1 MAEDK
6 TSDELTERDIEDLN
20 DPDDNPDVAD
30 ADATE
35 HNLRRAVII
44 CFIVTSV
51 MCLCINI
58 VVLLMLQRKG
68 KLDKAAANLD
78 EFKENMQHLASDKSR
93 QIARNKD
100 VRKAMDTISQHI
112 REIPR
117 RFPSGPAHMGK
128 PLPICIRTGPTDSIC
143 PAHNDGAWIRGL
155 PEYGLHR
162 LVCAEE
168 LHAMHARFARRLRV
182 LIFVVEEHGMC
193 RIDAEAF
200 HRDLVDAR
208 VRFRATHL

>member
-1 MAEDK
+1 MLLIQHDFVHNAERRLRIACRADDVPWNQETRTCAGNEVDMAEDK

-20 DPDDNPDVAD
+20 NPDDNPDVAD

-68 KLDKAAANLD
+68 KLDKAAADLD
-78 EFKENMQHLASDKSR
+78 EFKESMQHLASDKSR

-112 REIPR
+112 HEIP
-117 RFPSGPAHMGK
+117 S
-128 PLPICIRTGPTDSIC
+128 
-143 PAHNDGAWIRGL
+143 
-155 PEYGLHR
+155 
-162 LVCAEE
+162 
-168 LHAMHARFARRLRV
+168 
-182 LIFVVEEHGMC
+182 
-193 RIDAEAF
+193 EAQSA
-200 HRDLVDAR
+200 VTR
-208 VRFRATHL
+208 VRDSFAK

>member
-78 EFKENMQHLASDKSR
+78 EFQENMQHLASDKSR

-112 REIPR
+112 REIP
-117 RFPSGPAHMGK
+117 S
-128 PLPICIRTGPTDSIC
+128 
-143 PAHNDGAWIRGL
+143 
-155 PEYGLHR
+155 
-162 LVCAEE
+162 
-168 LHAMHARFARRLRV
+168 
-182 LIFVVEEHGMC
+182 
-193 RIDAEAF
+193 EAQSA
-200 HRDLVDAR
+200 VTR
-208 VRFRATHL
+208 VRDSLAK

>member
-1 MAEDK
+1 MLLIQHDFVHNAERRLHIARRADDVPWNQETRTCAGNEVDMAEDK

-68 KLDKAAANLD
+68 KLDKAAADLD

-112 REIPR
+112 HEIP
-117 RFPSGPAHMGK
+117 S
-128 PLPICIRTGPTDSIC
+128 
-143 PAHNDGAWIRGL
+143 
-155 PEYGLHR
+155 
-162 LVCAEE
+162 
-168 LHAMHARFARRLRV
+168 
-182 LIFVVEEHGMC
+182 
-193 RIDAEAF
+193 EAQSA
-200 HRDLVDAR
+200 VTR
-208 VRFRATHL
+208 VRDSFAK

>member
-1 MAEDK
+1 MLLIQHDFVHNAERRLRIAYRADDVPWNQETRTCAGNEVDMAEDK

-68 KLDKAAANLD
+68 KLDKAAADLD

-112 REIPR
+112 HEIP
-117 RFPSGPAHMGK
+117 S
-128 PLPICIRTGPTDSIC
+128 
-143 PAHNDGAWIRGL
+143 
-155 PEYGLHR
+155 
-162 LVCAEE
+162 
-168 LHAMHARFARRLRV
+168 
-182 LIFVVEEHGMC
+182 
-193 RIDAEAF
+193 EAQSA
-200 HRDLVDAR
+200 VTR
-208 VRFRATHL
+208 VRDSFAK

>member
-20 DPDDNPDVAD
+20 DPDDNPDAAD

-58 VVLLMLQRKG
+58 AVLLMLQRKG
-68 KLDKAAANLD
+68 KLDKAAADLD

-112 REIPR
+112 HEIP
-117 RFPSGPAHMGK
+117 S
-128 PLPICIRTGPTDSIC
+128 
-143 PAHNDGAWIRGL
+143 
-155 PEYGLHR
+155 
-162 LVCAEE
+162 
-168 LHAMHARFARRLRV
+168 
-182 LIFVVEEHGMC
+182 
-193 RIDAEAF
+193 EAQSA
-200 HRDLVDAR
+200 VTR
-208 VRFRATHL
+208 VRDSFAK

>member
-1 MAEDK
+1 MLLIQHDFVHNAERRLRIACRADDVPWNQETRTCAGNEVDMAEDK

-58 VVLLMLQRKG
+58 AVLLMLQRKG
-68 KLDKAAANLD
+68 KLDKAAADLD

-112 REIPR
+112 HEIP
-117 RFPSGPAHMGK
+117 S
-128 PLPICIRTGPTDSIC
+128 
-143 PAHNDGAWIRGL
+143 
-155 PEYGLHR
+155 
-162 LVCAEE
+162 
-168 LHAMHARFARRLRV
+168 
-182 LIFVVEEHGMC
+182 
-193 RIDAEAF
+193 EAQSA
-200 HRDLVDAR
+200 VTR
-208 VRFRATHL
+208 VRDSFAK

>member
-1 MAEDK
+1 MLLIQHDFVHNAERRLRIACRADDVPWNQETRTCAGNEVDMAEDK

-35 HNLRRAVII
+35 HNLRRAVIV

-68 KLDKAAANLD
+68 KLDKAAADLD

-112 REIPR
+112 HEIP
-117 RFPSGPAHMGK
+117 S
-128 PLPICIRTGPTDSIC
+128 
-143 PAHNDGAWIRGL
+143 
-155 PEYGLHR
+155 
-162 LVCAEE
+162 
-168 LHAMHARFARRLRV
+168 
-182 LIFVVEEHGMC
+182 
-193 RIDAEAF
+193 EAQSA
-200 HRDLVDAR
+200 VTR
-208 VRFRATHL
+208 VRDSFAK

>member
-1 MAEDK
+1 MLLIQHDFGHNAERRLRIASRADDVPWNQKTRTCAGNEVDMAEDK
-6 TSDELTERDIEDLN
+6 TSDELSDRAIEDLN

-112 REIPR
+112 REIP
-117 RFPSGPAHMGK
+117 S
-128 PLPICIRTGPTDSIC
+128 
-143 PAHNDGAWIRGL
+143 
-155 PEYGLHR
+155 
-162 LVCAEE
+162 
-168 LHAMHARFARRLRV
+168 
-182 LIFVVEEHGMC
+182 
-193 RIDAEAF
+193 EAQSA
-200 HRDLVDAR
+200 VTR
-208 VRFRATHL
+208 VRDSLAK

>member
-1 MAEDK
+1 MLLIQHDFVHNAERRLRIASRADDVPWKQKTRTCAGNEVDMAEDK

-58 VVLLMLQRKG
+58 VVLLMQQRKG

-112 REIPR
+112 REIP
-117 RFPSGPAHMGK
+117 S
-128 PLPICIRTGPTDSIC
+128 
-143 PAHNDGAWIRGL
+143 
-155 PEYGLHR
+155 
-162 LVCAEE
+162 
-168 LHAMHARFARRLRV
+168 
-182 LIFVVEEHGMC
+182 
-193 RIDAEAF
+193 EAQSA
-200 HRDLVDAR
+200 VTR
-208 VRFRATHL
+208 VRDSLAK

>member
-1 MAEDK
+1 M
-6 TSDELTERDIEDLN
+6 
-20 DPDDNPDVAD
+20 AD

-112 REIPR
+112 REIP
-117 RFPSGPAHMGK
+117 S
-128 PLPICIRTGPTDSIC
+128 
-143 PAHNDGAWIRGL
+143 
-155 PEYGLHR
+155 
-162 LVCAEE
+162 
-168 LHAMHARFARRLRV
+168 
-182 LIFVVEEHGMC
+182 
-193 RIDAEAF
+193 EAQSA
-200 HRDLVDAR
+200 VTR
-208 VRFRATHL
+208 VRDSLAK

>member
-6 TSDELTERDIEDLN
+6 TSDELTDRDIEDLN

-78 EFKENMQHLASDKSR
+78 EF
-93 QIARNKD
+93 
-100 VRKAMDTISQHI
+100 
-112 REIPR
+112 
-117 RFPSGPAHMGK
+117 
-128 PLPICIRTGPTDSIC
+128 
-143 PAHNDGAWIRGL
+143 
-155 PEYGLHR
+155 
-162 LVCAEE
+162 
-168 LHAMHARFARRLRV
+168 
-182 LIFVVEEHGMC
+182 
-193 RIDAEAF
+193 
-200 HRDLVDAR
+200 
-208 VRFRATHL
+208 

>member
-1 MAEDK
+1 MLLIQHDFVHNAERRLCIACHADDVPWNQETRICAGNEVDMAEDK

-58 VVLLMLQRKG
+58 AVLLMLQRKG
-68 KLDKAAANLD
+68 KLDKAAADLD

-112 REIPR
+112 HEIP
-117 RFPSGPAHMGK
+117 S
-128 PLPICIRTGPTDSIC
+128 
-143 PAHNDGAWIRGL
+143 
-155 PEYGLHR
+155 
-162 LVCAEE
+162 
-168 LHAMHARFARRLRV
+168 
-182 LIFVVEEHGMC
+182 
-193 RIDAEAF
+193 EAQSA
-200 HRDLVDAR
+200 VTR
-208 VRFRATHL
+208 VRDSFAK

>member
-1 MAEDK
+1 MLLIQHDFVHNAERRLRIACRADDVPWNQETRTCAGNEVDMAEDK

-20 DPDDNPDVAD
+20 NPDDNPDVAD

-68 KLDKAAANLD
+68 KLDKAAADLD

-112 REIPR
+112 HEIP
-117 RFPSGPAHMGK
+117 S
-128 PLPICIRTGPTDSIC
+128 
-143 PAHNDGAWIRGL
+143 
-155 PEYGLHR
+155 
-162 LVCAEE
+162 
-168 LHAMHARFARRLRV
+168 
-182 LIFVVEEHGMC
+182 
-193 RIDAEAF
+193 EAQSA
-200 HRDLVDAR
+200 VTR
-208 VRFRATHL
+208 VRDSFAK

>member
-6 TSDELTERDIEDLN
+6 TRDELTERDIEDLN

-30 ADATE
+30 ADAAE

-112 REIPR
+112 REIP
-117 RFPSGPAHMGK
+117 S
-128 PLPICIRTGPTDSIC
+128 
-143 PAHNDGAWIRGL
+143 
-155 PEYGLHR
+155 
-162 LVCAEE
+162 
-168 LHAMHARFARRLRV
+168 
-182 LIFVVEEHGMC
+182 
-193 RIDAEAF
+193 EAQSA
-200 HRDLVDAR
+200 VTR
-208 VRFRATHL
+208 VRDSLAK

>member
-35 HNLRRAVII
+35 HNLRCAVII

-78 EFKENMQHLASDKSR
+78 EFNENMQHLASDKSR

-112 REIPR
+112 REIP
-117 RFPSGPAHMGK
+117 S
-128 PLPICIRTGPTDSIC
+128 
-143 PAHNDGAWIRGL
+143 
-155 PEYGLHR
+155 
-162 LVCAEE
+162 
-168 LHAMHARFARRLRV
+168 
-182 LIFVVEEHGMC
+182 
-193 RIDAEAF
+193 EAQSA
-200 HRDLVDAR
+200 VTR
-208 VRFRATHL
+208 VRDSLAK

>member
-1 MAEDK
+1 MLLIQHDFVHNAERRLRIACRADDVPWNQKTRTRAGNEVDMAEDK
-6 TSDELTERDIEDLN
+6 TSDELTEHDIEDLN

-58 VVLLMLQRKG
+58 VVLLMLQRKD
-68 KLDKAAANLD
+68 KLDKAAADLD
-78 EFKENMQHLASDKSR
+78 EFTENMQHLASDKSR

-112 REIPR
+112 HEIP
-117 RFPSGPAHMGK
+117 S
-128 PLPICIRTGPTDSIC
+128 
-143 PAHNDGAWIRGL
+143 
-155 PEYGLHR
+155 
-162 LVCAEE
+162 
-168 LHAMHARFARRLRV
+168 
-182 LIFVVEEHGMC
+182 
-193 RIDAEAF
+193 EAQSA
-200 HRDLVDAR
+200 VTR
-208 VRFRATHL
+208 VRDSFAK

>member
-68 KLDKAAANLD
+68 KLDKAAADLD

-112 REIPR
+112 HEIP
-117 RFPSGPAHMGK
+117 S
-128 PLPICIRTGPTDSIC
+128 
-143 PAHNDGAWIRGL
+143 
-155 PEYGLHR
+155 
-162 LVCAEE
+162 
-168 LHAMHARFARRLRV
+168 
-182 LIFVVEEHGMC
+182 
-193 RIDAEAF
+193 EAQSA
-200 HRDLVDAR
+200 VTR
-208 VRFRATHL
+208 VRDSFAK

>member
-58 VVLLMLQRKG
+58 VVILMLQRKG
-68 KLDKAAANLD
+68 KLDKATADLD

-112 REIPR
+112 HEIP
-117 RFPSGPAHMGK
+117 S
-128 PLPICIRTGPTDSIC
+128 
-143 PAHNDGAWIRGL
+143 
-155 PEYGLHR
+155 
-162 LVCAEE
+162 
-168 LHAMHARFARRLRV
+168 
-182 LIFVVEEHGMC
+182 
-193 RIDAEAF
+193 EAQSA
-200 HRDLVDAR
+200 VTR
-208 VRFRATHL
+208 VRDSFAK

>member
-78 EFKENMQHLASDKSR
+78 EFKENMQHLASDTAVSVGACPYG
-93 QIARNKD
+93 QA
-100 VRKAMDTISQHI
+100 
-112 REIPR
+112 
-117 RFPSGPAHMGK
+117 PSHMYSHW
-128 PLPICIRTGPTDSIC
+128 P
-143 PAHNDGAWIRGL
+143 DGL
-155 PEYGLHR
+155 DMP
-162 LVCAEE
+162 CAQ
-168 LHAMHARFARRLRV
+168 
-182 LIFVVEEHGMC
+182 
-193 RIDAEAF
+193 
-200 HRDLVDAR
+200 
-208 VRFRATHL
+208 

>member
-1 MAEDK
+1 MLLIQHDFVHNAERRLCIACRADDVPWNQETRTCAGNEVDMAEDK

-68 KLDKAAANLD
+68 KLDKAAADLD

-112 REIPR
+112 HEIP
-117 RFPSGPAHMGK
+117 S
-128 PLPICIRTGPTDSIC
+128 
-143 PAHNDGAWIRGL
+143 
-155 PEYGLHR
+155 
-162 LVCAEE
+162 
-168 LHAMHARFARRLRV
+168 
-182 LIFVVEEHGMC
+182 
-193 RIDAEAF
+193 EAQSA
-200 HRDLVDAR
+200 VTR
-208 VRFRATHL
+208 VRDSFAK